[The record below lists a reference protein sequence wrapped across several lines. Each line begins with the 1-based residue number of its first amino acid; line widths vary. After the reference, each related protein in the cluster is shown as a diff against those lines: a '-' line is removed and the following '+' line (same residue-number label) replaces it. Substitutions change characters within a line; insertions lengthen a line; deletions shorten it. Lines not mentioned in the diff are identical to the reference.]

1 MSSHMKNHNNFR
13 IYLMFIFL
21 VLIAASCMDP
31 VVDKDES
38 YSDFEDFDASAYL
51 NDPSEGFLNGGFEE
65 GDVNLW
71 GGFKFQFNEN
81 VQTNF
86 SLEVQE
92 AFYILDSVLVRSP
105 AEGDHYLRIQVES
118 GRSGLYRYFSYNP
131 GDTLEYSFSYMI
143 PSGQKNSNDPGF
155 SLGVRLT
162 DTDADANFIDFEEVF
177 WNINDDNPDYRL
189 FADDEWHEVTIPFS
203 NSSLDAV
210 GNYFQVFFNEWSY
223 FSWAYDSVRTLT
235 AYFDNFNVEV
245 KNSKNTKPTDFNIL
259 HPVTGD
265 AFNLDTITNFQTIP
279 FSWEESIDLDTVLY
293 TNKLICKVVCDGASI
308 SNGFESYTLHEQWD
322 PVLEQ
327 TISRKMPSGYGGLS
341 FNWITD
347 QTQNLDFGWQ
357 YINSAV
363 VDSVARS
370 GTHSLLIED
379 IENIDYPYFY
389 TTHIYRLS
397 QVNNQVNK
405 DRIKPGTELSVKGY
419 AMTPY
424 SDKLTGENHAEL
436 VIFSATD
443 IWNISI
449 SEQINSSSEPG
460 VWHPIEVS
468 VVVPESRSFP
478 NTSTVYVGFRYG
490 QFGSDSGKVYFDDI
504 EISTSEPITFFV
516 TDYYDVVTSN
526 TNTIMSSTYL
536 KNLFSYIV
544 SDLSG
549 IAFSEVQFEW
559 GILATDL
566 KDEVKALNSPITF
579 TVIDTTYDNNGGTM
593 LQAIPYLPASNTNS
607 TFNLFGVK

>member
-1 MSSHMKNHNNFR
+1 M
-13 IYLMFIFL
+13 
-21 VLIAASCMDP
+21 
-31 VVDKDES
+31 
-38 YSDFEDFDASAYL
+38 
-51 NDPSEGFLNGGFEE
+51 
-65 GDVNLW
+65 
-71 GGFKFQFNEN
+71 
-81 VQTNF
+81 
-86 SLEVQE
+86 
-92 AFYILDSVLVRSP
+92 
-105 AEGDHYLRIQVES
+105 
-118 GRSGLYRYFSYNP
+118 
-131 GDTLEYSFSYMI
+131 
-143 PSGQKNSNDPGF
+143 
-155 SLGVRLT
+155 
-162 DTDADANFIDFEEVF
+162 
-177 WNINDDNPDYRL
+177 
-189 FADDEWHEVTIPFS
+189 
-203 NSSLDAV
+203 
-210 GNYFQVFFNEWSY
+210 
-223 FSWAYDSVRTLT
+223 
-235 AYFDNFNVEV
+235 
-245 KNSKNTKPTDFNIL
+245 
-259 HPVTGD
+259 
-265 AFNLDTITNFQTIP
+265 
-279 FSWEESIDLDTVLY
+279 
-293 TNKLICKVVCDGASI
+293 ICKVVCDGASI
-308 SNGFESYTLHEQWD
+308 SDGFESYTLHEQWD

-363 VDSVARS
+363 ADSVARS

-405 DRIKPGTELSVKGY
+405 DRIKPGTELTVKGY

-468 VVVPESRSFP
+468 VVVPESRGLP

-504 EISTSEPITFFV
+504 KISTSEPITFFV

-559 GILATDL
+559 DILATDL

-593 LQAIPYLPASNTNS
+593 LQSIPYLPASNSNS